1 MNAPRRTPRRR
12 LNGVLLIDKPLGFS
26 SNQVLQKVKHLYRAE
41 KAGHTGT
48 LDPLATGLLPVC
60 FGEATKFSAAL
71 LDAGKR
77 YVATVQLGVVTDTAD
92 AEGVVTEM
100 RPVNVAQP
108 DIEAAL
114 NAFLGESLQLPPMH
128 SALKRDGKPLYAYA
142 RQGIVLDRAPRRILI
157 DYIQL
162 LEWTNGQVVFEVS
175 CSKGTYV
182 RTLAVDLGE
191 SLGCGGHLAAL
202 RRTAIGSF
210 DIARAYPLPLLETLN
225 EQEKDALLLPPDVLL
240 THLTKV
246 FLDVTDAS
254 RIRQGQA
261 IRRPDMADQK
271 LGAYEQETHRFLG
284 VCRVEDGWLRPHRL
298 MRRAADLDGAMLD
311 KESRKTL

>member
-1 MNAPRRTPRRR
+1 LNAPRRTPRRR

-26 SNQVLQKVKHLYRAE
+26 SNQVLQKAKYLYRAE

-71 LDAGKR
+71 LDASKR

-92 AEGVVTEM
+92 AEGMVTER
-100 RPVNVAQP
+100 RPINVTQS
-108 DIEAAL
+108 DIEKAL

-142 RQGIVLDRAPRRILI
+142 RQGIVLDREPRRIMI
-157 DYIQL
+157 EYIQL
-162 LEWTNGQVVFEVS
+162 LEWADDRVVFEVA

-182 RTLAVDLGE
+182 RTLAADLGE
-191 SLGCGGHLAAL
+191 RLGCGGHLAAL
-202 RRTAIGSF
+202 RRIGIGSF
-210 DIARAYPLPLLETLN
+210 DVARAYSMQLLETLN
-225 EQEKDALLLPPDVLL
+225 EQGKDALLLSPDVLL

-246 FLDVTDAS
+246 FLDLADAN

-261 IRRPDMADQK
+261 IRWLDMADQK
-271 LGAYEQETHRFLG
+271 LGVYEQETHQFLG
-284 VCRVEDGWLRPHRL
+284 VCRVEEGWLRPHRL
-298 MRRAADLDGAMLD
+298 MGSVTD
-311 KESRKTL
+311 